1 MALQTANVMFDNLKV
16 TPRRSR
22 RRRAGPTLM
31 GYLVDLTTFSSRR
44 VRFVVLPAVVP
55 RKGEEYIQHNQFF
68 KQTLVANKQPVAV
81 TYLNMAPA
89 STAMSFIETSRS

>member
-1 MALQTANVMFDNLKV
+1 
-16 TPRRSR
+16 
-22 RRRAGPTLM
+22 
-31 GYLVDLTTFSSRR
+31 
-44 VRFVVLPAVVP
+44 VVLPAVVP

-89 STAMSFIETSRS
+89 STAMSFIETSQS